1 MDLQPADSVDR
12 IDTGLIKPG
21 KDGLVINLDHDGCE
35 PEVMRARIDAT
46 KDYLIA
52 MHGPNGAE
60 LPVEHV
66 IADGM
71 YLRKLFVPKGTLLVG
86 KIHLKTCLNIVAF
99 GDISVLTEI
108 GSARIKSG
116 AVGVSGRG
124 IQKVGYAHEDTLFIN
139 VFRTDEIDIGKI
151 EAEIASDFHVQVE
164 LPRSST
170 FDLLKGN

>member
-1 MDLQPADSVDR
+1 MDIQTANQTS
-12 IDTGLIKPG
+12 DTGLIQSQDG
-21 KDGLVINLDHDGCE
+21 GLVVNLEHDGCA
-35 PEVMRARIDAT
+35 PDVMRGRIDAL
-46 KDYLIA
+46 KDQLLA
-52 MHGPNGAE
+52 LHGANGGE

-124 IQKVGYAHEDTLFIN
+124 IQKVGYAHEDTLFVN